1 MHDDISFADLMR
13 RVRSGDD
20 QAATEFVRIYEP
32 EIRREVRLRLSNP
45 RLRRVFDSL
54 DISQSVFASFFL
66 RARAG
71 DYDLEEPGKLLQ
83 LLVRMTRNKL
93 AFQARKHQAQRR
105 DHRRMEAVPDLTQ
118 LRQLT
123 GADSPSQIAST
134 RELIEEF
141 RSRLTD
147 EERRVA
153 ELRAKGGDWAGIAAE
168 LGGTPEGRRKQL
180 ARAVERVAQELG
192 IDEVGHE

>member
-1 MHDDISFADLMR
+1 MHDDPSFADLMR

-20 QAATEFVRIYEP
+20 QAASDLVRIYEP

-66 RARAG
+66 RVRAG
-71 DYDLEEPGKLLQ
+71 DFDLQEPGKLLQ
-83 LLVRMTRNKL
+83 LLVQMTRNKL

-105 DHRRMEAVPDLTQ
+105 DHRRLEVADLTQ
-118 LRQLT
+118 LRLLT
-123 GADSPSQIAST
+123 GADSPSQIVST

-141 RSRLTD
+141 RSRLSD
-147 EERRVA
+147 EERRLA
-153 ELRAKGGDWAGIAAE
+153 ELRARGGDWAAIAAE

-180 ARAVERVAQELG
+180 ARAIERVAQELG
-192 IDEVGHE
+192 LDEVFHE